1 MATLNR
7 FKIEPENTI
16 FRPTAEK
23 LRELS
28 FEMSNA
34 QVTCFG
40 NLNVQTE
47 VDARS
52 KKSTYIIDDDPSKH
66 SDQCMARSEADRLA
80 GVQDEFIR
88 SAEMICVDG
97 YIGNDPAYRT
107 SARLWMER
115 AYANIAAM
123 QNLLYYPLEGNEG
136 DDWEPELTVV
146 YTPSVIA
153 EGYPNGRCITVDL
166 EAGITRVMNSDYF
179 G

>member
-1 MATLNR
+1 
-7 FKIEPENTI
+7 
-16 FRPTAEK
+16 
-23 LRELS
+23 
-28 FEMSNA
+28 MSNA

-66 SDQCMARSEADRLA
+66 SDQCIARNEADRLA
-80 GVQDEFIR
+80 GIQDEFIR

-123 QNLLYYPLEGNEG
+123 QNLLYYPLEG
-136 DDWEPELTVV
+136 
-146 YTPSVIA
+146 
-153 EGYPNGRCITVDL
+153 
-166 EAGITRVMNSDYF
+166 
-179 G
+179 